1 MVSNTKQPKIMNS
14 VSQKIR
20 IKLGDKLTILII
32 KQSISRT
39 SNKVLLQAEGE
50 VFEQVIGQLYQ
61 NLEPNVKKTMLNHNY
76 SLFLDK
82 LNNYGN

>member
-1 MVSNTKQPKIMNS
+1 MNS

-20 IKLGDKLTILII
+20 IKLGDKVTTLIVKKSIL
-32 KQSISRT
+32 QT

-50 VFEQVIGQLYQ
+50 VFEQIVGHLYQ
-61 NLEPNVKKTMLNHNY
+61 NFEPNVKKTMLNHNY

-82 LNNYGN
+82 LNNYGY